1 MATAADEVWKLLR
14 ELIQAQK
21 ETERLLQ
28 EQSQESDRRFRETER
43 VMKEQNQRI
52 DEQLGKLG
60 NRLGEFAD
68 GATSTLE
75 SRQGKLHS
83 SSSSNVILQ
92 SMAANLH

>member
-28 EQSQESDRRFRETER
+28 EQSQESDRRFQETDRRFRETER
-43 VMKEQNQRI
+43 VMKEQNQRV

-60 NRLGEFAD
+60 NRSNSHYELG
-68 GATSTLE
+68 
-75 SRQGKLHS
+75 
-83 SSSSNVILQ
+83 
-92 SMAANLH
+92 